1 MSSSVIILTNQDELS
16 YTGDKFKG
24 DGYYGYSD
32 GLHTIS
38 FHVNNFIG
46 RLYLQATLVENPT
59 DDDWF
64 YIGLGTTTD
73 YLDYSSQTTDAKGVT
88 FTGNFVWLRA
98 SVDRSHLTA
107 SSYVSSQHGRLEK
120 VVLLI

>member
-59 DDDWF
+59 ADDWF

-73 YLDYSSQTTDAKGVT
+73 YLDYSSQTTNTKGVT

-107 SSYVSSQHGRLEK
+107 TSYVSSQHGRLEK

>member
-1 MSSSVIILTNQDELS
+1 MSSSTIILTNQDELS
-16 YTGDKFKG
+16 YTGEKFKG

-32 GLHTIS
+32 GLHTVS

-46 RLYLQATLVENPT
+46 RLNLQATLVEDPT
-59 DDDWF
+59 ESDWF
-64 YIGLGTTTD
+64 NIGLGTTTD
-73 YLDYSSQTTDAKGVT
+73 YLDYSSQSTATKGVT

-107 SSYVSSQHGRLEK
+107 TSYVSLTHGRLEK